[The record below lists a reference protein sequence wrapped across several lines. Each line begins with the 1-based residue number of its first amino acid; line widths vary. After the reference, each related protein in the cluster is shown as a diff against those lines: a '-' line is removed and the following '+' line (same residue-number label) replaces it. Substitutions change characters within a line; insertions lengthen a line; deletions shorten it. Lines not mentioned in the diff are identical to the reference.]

1 MPDKSCSIKLQRCET
16 FFVAINC
23 RLYSAIHPKAVLL
36 YIIMQCP
43 LHLNTGVVALQFKFK
58 KKKLEALYTEEKGVQ
73 KYEAAV
79 VDAFFEVMA
88 IIDAA
93 MNMKELYALKG
104 LRLELL
110 SGKRKH
116 QRSFRLNDQWRLIYE
131 IAEEEQGQYLLI
143 IDIED
148 YH

>member
-1 MPDKSCSIKLQRCET
+1 
-16 FFVAINC
+16 
-23 RLYSAIHPKAVLL
+23 
-36 YIIMQCP
+36 MQCP
-43 LHLNTGVVALQFKFK
+43 LHLNTGVIALQFKFK

-93 MNMKELYALKG
+93 MNMKDLYAQKG
-104 LRLELL
+104 LRPEKL

-131 IAEEEQGQYLLI
+131 IAEDEQGQYLLI